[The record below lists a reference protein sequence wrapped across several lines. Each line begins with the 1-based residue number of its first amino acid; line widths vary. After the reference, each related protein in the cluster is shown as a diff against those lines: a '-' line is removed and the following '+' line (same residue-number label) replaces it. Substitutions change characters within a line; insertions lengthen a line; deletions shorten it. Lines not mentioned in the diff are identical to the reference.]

1 MKEVIG
7 VSFTEGKRIYYF
19 DPANI
24 KPNFGDDVIVE
35 TERGLQYGKIAT
47 LIVEKNEK
55 SLNMPLKR
63 IIRIATKDD
72 RKKHEL
78 NLNEEKK
85 AMKECEKLIKK
96 YNLNMKV
103 IDANFT
109 FDKEQLMYH
118 FLSDSRIDFRNLA
131 KELAGIFKTRIELRQ
146 IGVRDEVKRI
156 GGNGV
161 CGRELCCCAFLS
173 DFETVS
179 IKMAK
184 EQNISLNPSKISG
197 NCGRLMCCLKYEQEV
212 YEEKLEKL
220 PNIGAIVKTPEG
232 QGEVEGIE
240 PLKEIVK
247 VKIKDGEI
255 FKIKRYDAKDIKV
268 IKDVIKEKTD
278 SEEKEYQKEL
288 KELENL
294 EKKDLKLK
302 ED

>member
-146 IGVRDEVKRI
+146 IGVRDKAKEI
-156 GGNGV
+156 GGIGP
-161 CGRELCCCAFLS
+161 CGRTLCCTDYLVNFDS
-173 DFETVS
+173 VS
-179 IKMAK
+179 INMAK
-184 EQNISLNPSKISG
+184 NQNLSLNPNKINGS
-197 NCGRLMCCLKYEQEV
+197 CGRLLCCLTYENDL
-212 YEEKLEKL
+212 YEEYRKSL
-220 PNIGAIVKTPEG
+220 PNLGD
-232 QGEVEGIE
+232 
-240 PLKEIVK
+240 K
-247 VKIKDGEI
+247 VKYNEKNG
-255 FKIKRYDAKDIKV
+255 KV
-268 IKDVIKEKTD
+268 VELNILKKSYTILTD
-278 SEEKEYQKEL
+278 DDEYLTIEVK
-288 KELENL
+288 
-294 EKKDLKLK
+294 
-302 ED
+302 

>member
-146 IGVRDEVKRI
+146 IGVRDKAKEI
-156 GGNGV
+156 GGIGP
-161 CGRELCCCAFLS
+161 CGRTLCCTDYLVNFDS
-173 DFETVS
+173 VS
-179 IKMAK
+179 INMAK
-184 EQNISLNPSKISG
+184 NQNLSLNPNKINGS
-197 NCGRLMCCLKYEQEV
+197 CSRLLCCLTYENDV
-212 YEEKLEKL
+212 YEEYRKSL
-220 PNIGAIVKTPEG
+220 PNLGD
-232 QGEVEGIE
+232 
-240 PLKEIVK
+240 K
-247 VKIKDGEI
+247 VKYNEKNG
-255 FKIKRYDAKDIKV
+255 KV
-268 IKDVIKEKTD
+268 VELNILKKSYTILTD
-278 SEEKEYQKEL
+278 DDEYLTIEVK
-288 KELENL
+288 
-294 EKKDLKLK
+294 
-302 ED
+302 

>member
-1 MKEVIG
+1 MKEVIC

-146 IGVRDEVKRI
+146 IGVRDKAKEI
-156 GGNGV
+156 GGIGP
-161 CGRELCCCAFLS
+161 CGRTLCCTDYLVNFDS
-173 DFETVS
+173 VS
-179 IKMAK
+179 INMAK
-184 EQNISLNPSKISG
+184 NQNLSLNPNKINGS
-197 NCGRLMCCLKYEQEV
+197 CGRLLCCLTYENDV
-212 YEEKLEKL
+212 YEEYRKSL
-220 PNIGAIVKTPEG
+220 PNLGD
-232 QGEVEGIE
+232 
-240 PLKEIVK
+240 K
-247 VKIKDGEI
+247 VKYNEKNG
-255 FKIKRYDAKDIKV
+255 KV
-268 IKDVIKEKTD
+268 VELNILKKSYTILTD
-278 SEEKEYQKEL
+278 DDEYLTIEVK
-288 KELENL
+288 
-294 EKKDLKLK
+294 
-302 ED
+302 

>member
-24 KPNFGDDVIVE
+24 KLNFGDDVIVE

-47 LIVEKNEK
+47 LIVKKNEK

-146 IGVRDEVKRI
+146 IGVRDKAKEI
-156 GGNGV
+156 GGIGP
-161 CGRELCCCAFLS
+161 CGRTLCCTDYLVNFDS
-173 DFETVS
+173 VS
-179 IKMAK
+179 INMAK
-184 EQNISLNPSKISG
+184 NQNLSLNPNKINGS
-197 NCGRLMCCLKYEQEV
+197 CGRLLCCLTYENDV
-212 YEEKLEKL
+212 YEEYRKSL
-220 PNIGAIVKTPEG
+220 PNLGD
-232 QGEVEGIE
+232 
-240 PLKEIVK
+240 K
-247 VKIKDGEI
+247 VKYNEKNG
-255 FKIKRYDAKDIKV
+255 KV
-268 IKDVIKEKTD
+268 VELNILKKSYTILTD
-278 SEEKEYQKEL
+278 DDEYLTIEVK
-288 KELENL
+288 
-294 EKKDLKLK
+294 
-302 ED
+302 

>member
-24 KPNFGDDVIVE
+24 KPKFGDDVIVE

-96 YNLNMKV
+96 FNLNMKV

-146 IGVRDEVKRI
+146 IGVRDKAKEI
-156 GGNGV
+156 GGIGP
-161 CGRELCCCAFLS
+161 CGRTLCCTDYLVNFDS
-173 DFETVS
+173 VS
-179 IKMAK
+179 INMAK
-184 EQNISLNPSKISG
+184 NQNLSLNPNKINGS
-197 NCGRLMCCLKYEQEV
+197 CGRLLCCLTYENDV
-212 YEEKLEKL
+212 YEEYRKSL
-220 PNIGAIVKTPEG
+220 PNLGD
-232 QGEVEGIE
+232 
-240 PLKEIVK
+240 K
-247 VKIKDGEI
+247 VKYNEKNG
-255 FKIKRYDAKDIKV
+255 KV
-268 IKDVIKEKTD
+268 VELNILKKSYTILTD
-278 SEEKEYQKEL
+278 DDEYLTIEVK
-288 KELENL
+288 
-294 EKKDLKLK
+294 
-302 ED
+302 

>member
-1 MKEVIG
+1 MKELIG

-146 IGVRDEVKRI
+146 IGVRDKAKEI
-156 GGNGV
+156 GGIGP
-161 CGRELCCCAFLS
+161 CGRTLCCTDYLVNFDS
-173 DFETVS
+173 VS
-179 IKMAK
+179 INMAK
-184 EQNISLNPSKISG
+184 NQNLSLNPNKINGS
-197 NCGRLMCCLKYEQEV
+197 CGRLLCCLTYENDV
-212 YEEKLEKL
+212 YEEYRKSL
-220 PNIGAIVKTPEG
+220 PNLGD
-232 QGEVEGIE
+232 
-240 PLKEIVK
+240 K
-247 VKIKDGEI
+247 VKYNEKNG
-255 FKIKRYDAKDIKV
+255 KV
-268 IKDVIKEKTD
+268 VELNILKKSYTILTD
-278 SEEKEYQKEL
+278 DDEYLTIEVK
-288 KELENL
+288 
-294 EKKDLKLK
+294 
-302 ED
+302 

>member
-24 KPNFGDDVIVE
+24 KLNFGDDVIVE

-146 IGVRDEVKRI
+146 IGVRDKAKEI
-156 GGNGV
+156 GGIGP
-161 CGRELCCCAFLS
+161 CGRTLCCTDYLVNFDS
-173 DFETVS
+173 VS
-179 IKMAK
+179 INMAK
-184 EQNISLNPSKISG
+184 NQNLSLNPNKINGS
-197 NCGRLMCCLKYEQEV
+197 CGRLLCCLRYENDV
-212 YEEKLEKL
+212 YEEYRKSL
-220 PNIGAIVKTPEG
+220 PNLGD
-232 QGEVEGIE
+232 
-240 PLKEIVK
+240 K
-247 VKIKDGEI
+247 VKYNEKNG
-255 FKIKRYDAKDIKV
+255 KV
-268 IKDVIKEKTD
+268 VELNILKKSYTILTD
-278 SEEKEYQKEL
+278 DDEYLTIEVK
-288 KELENL
+288 
-294 EKKDLKLK
+294 
-302 ED
+302 

>member
-24 KPNFGDDVIVE
+24 KLNFGDDVIVE

-146 IGVRDEVKRI
+146 IGVRDKAKEI
-156 GGNGV
+156 GA
-161 CGRELCCCAFLS
+161 ELVMGTDPDLVNFDS
-173 DFETVS
+173 VS
-179 IKMAK
+179 INMAK
-184 EQNISLNPSKISG
+184 NQNLSLNPNKINGS
-197 NCGRLMCCLKYEQEV
+197 CGRLLCCLTYENDV
-212 YEEKLEKL
+212 YEEYRKSL
-220 PNIGAIVKTPEG
+220 PNLGD
-232 QGEVEGIE
+232 
-240 PLKEIVK
+240 K
-247 VKIKDGEI
+247 VKYNEKNG
-255 FKIKRYDAKDIKV
+255 KV
-268 IKDVIKEKTD
+268 VELNILKKSYTILTD
-278 SEEKEYQKEL
+278 DDEYLTIEVK
-288 KELENL
+288 
-294 EKKDLKLK
+294 
-302 ED
+302 

>member
-109 FDKEQLMYH
+109 FDREQLMYH

-146 IGVRDEVKRI
+146 IGVRDKAKEI
-156 GGNGV
+156 GGIGP
-161 CGRELCCCAFLS
+161 CGRTLCCTDYLVNFDS
-173 DFETVS
+173 VS
-179 IKMAK
+179 INMAK
-184 EQNISLNPSKISG
+184 NQNLSLNPNKINGS
-197 NCGRLMCCLKYEQEV
+197 CGRLLCCLTYENDV
-212 YEEKLEKL
+212 YEEYRKSL
-220 PNIGAIVKTPEG
+220 PNLGD
-232 QGEVEGIE
+232 
-240 PLKEIVK
+240 K
-247 VKIKDGEI
+247 VKYNEKNG
-255 FKIKRYDAKDIKV
+255 KV
-268 IKDVIKEKTD
+268 VELNILKKSYTILTD
-278 SEEKEYQKEL
+278 DDEYLTIEVK
-288 KELENL
+288 
-294 EKKDLKLK
+294 
-302 ED
+302 

>member
-146 IGVRDEVKRI
+146 IGVRDKAKEI
-156 GGNGV
+156 GGIGP
-161 CGRELCCCAFLS
+161 CGRTLCCTDYLVNFDS
-173 DFETVS
+173 VS
-179 IKMAK
+179 INMAK
-184 EQNISLNPSKISG
+184 NQNLSLNPNKINGS
-197 NCGRLMCCLKYEQEV
+197 CGRLLCCLTYENDI
-212 YEEKLEKL
+212 YEEYRKSL
-220 PNIGAIVKTPEG
+220 PNLGD
-232 QGEVEGIE
+232 
-240 PLKEIVK
+240 K
-247 VKIKDGEI
+247 VKYNEKNG
-255 FKIKRYDAKDIKV
+255 KV
-268 IKDVIKEKTD
+268 VELNILKKSYTILTD
-278 SEEKEYQKEL
+278 DDEYLTIEVK
-288 KELENL
+288 
-294 EKKDLKLK
+294 
-302 ED
+302 

>member
-24 KPNFGDDVIVE
+24 KLNFGDDVIVE

-146 IGVRDEVKRI
+146 IGVRDKAKEI
-156 GGNGV
+156 GGIGP
-161 CGRELCCCAFLS
+161 CGRTLCCTDYLVNFDS
-173 DFETVS
+173 VS
-179 IKMAK
+179 INMAK
-184 EQNISLNPSKISG
+184 NQNLSLNPNKINGS
-197 NCGRLMCCLKYEQEV
+197 CGRLLCCLTYENDV
-212 YEEKLEKL
+212 YEEYRKSL
-220 PNIGAIVKTPEG
+220 PNLGD
-232 QGEVEGIE
+232 
-240 PLKEIVK
+240 K
-247 VKIKDGEI
+247 VK
-255 FKIKRYDAKDIKV
+255 Y
-268 IKDVIKEKTD
+268 
-278 SEEKEYQKEL
+278 
-288 KELENL
+288 N
-294 EKKDLKLK
+294 EKKGKVVELNILKKSYTILTDDDEYLTIEVK
-302 ED
+302 

>member
-63 IIRIATKDD
+63 IIKIATKDD

-146 IGVRDEVKRI
+146 IGVRDKAKEI
-156 GGNGV
+156 GGIGP
-161 CGRELCCCAFLS
+161 CGRTLCCTDYLVNFDS
-173 DFETVS
+173 VS
-179 IKMAK
+179 INMAK
-184 EQNISLNPSKISG
+184 NQNLSLNPNKINGS
-197 NCGRLMCCLKYEQEV
+197 CGRLLCCLTYENDV
-212 YEEKLEKL
+212 YEEYRKSL
-220 PNIGAIVKTPEG
+220 PNLGD
-232 QGEVEGIE
+232 
-240 PLKEIVK
+240 K
-247 VKIKDGEI
+247 VKYNEKNG
-255 FKIKRYDAKDIKV
+255 KV
-268 IKDVIKEKTD
+268 VELNILKKSYTILTD
-278 SEEKEYQKEL
+278 DDEYLTIEVK
-288 KELENL
+288 
-294 EKKDLKLK
+294 
-302 ED
+302 

>member
-47 LIVEKNEK
+47 LVVEKKEE
-55 SLNMPLKR
+55 SLNTPLKK

-78 NLNEEKK
+78 NLNEAKK

-146 IGVRDEVKRI
+146 IGVRDKAKEI
-156 GGNGV
+156 GGIGP
-161 CGRELCCCAFLS
+161 CGRTLCCTDYLVNFDS
-173 DFETVS
+173 VS
-179 IKMAK
+179 INMAK
-184 EQNISLNPSKISG
+184 NQNLSLNPNKINGS
-197 NCGRLMCCLKYEQEV
+197 CGRLLCCLTYENDV
-212 YEEKLEKL
+212 YEEYRKSL
-220 PNIGAIVKTPEG
+220 PNLGD
-232 QGEVEGIE
+232 
-240 PLKEIVK
+240 K
-247 VKIKDGEI
+247 VKYNEKNG
-255 FKIKRYDAKDIKV
+255 KV
-268 IKDVIKEKTD
+268 VELNILKKNYTIRTD
-278 SEEKEYQKEL
+278 DDEYLTIEVK
-288 KELENL
+288 
-294 EKKDLKLK
+294 
-302 ED
+302 

>member
-85 AMKECEKLIKK
+85 AMKECEKLIKT

-146 IGVRDEVKRI
+146 IGVRDKAKEI
-156 GGNGV
+156 GGIGP
-161 CGRELCCCAFLS
+161 CGRTLCCTDYLVNFDS
-173 DFETVS
+173 VS
-179 IKMAK
+179 INMAK
-184 EQNISLNPSKISG
+184 NQNLSLNPNKINGS
-197 NCGRLMCCLKYEQEV
+197 CGRLLCCLTYENDV
-212 YEEKLEKL
+212 YEEYRKSL
-220 PNIGAIVKTPEG
+220 PNLGD
-232 QGEVEGIE
+232 
-240 PLKEIVK
+240 K
-247 VKIKDGEI
+247 VKYNEKNG
-255 FKIKRYDAKDIKV
+255 KV
-268 IKDVIKEKTD
+268 VELNILKKSYTILTD
-278 SEEKEYQKEL
+278 DDEYLTIEVK
-288 KELENL
+288 
-294 EKKDLKLK
+294 
-302 ED
+302 

>member
-96 YNLNMKV
+96 FNLNMKV

-146 IGVRDEVKRI
+146 IGVRDKAKEI
-156 GGNGV
+156 GGIGP
-161 CGRELCCCAFLS
+161 CGRTLCCTDYLVNFDS
-173 DFETVS
+173 VS
-179 IKMAK
+179 INMAK
-184 EQNISLNPSKISG
+184 NQNLSLNPNKINGS
-197 NCGRLMCCLKYEQEV
+197 CGRLLCCLTYENDV
-212 YEEKLEKL
+212 YEEYRKSL
-220 PNIGAIVKTPEG
+220 PNLGD
-232 QGEVEGIE
+232 
-240 PLKEIVK
+240 K
-247 VKIKDGEI
+247 VKYSEKNG
-255 FKIKRYDAKDIKV
+255 KV
-268 IKDVIKEKTD
+268 VELNILKKSYTILTD
-278 SEEKEYQKEL
+278 DDEYLTIEVK
-288 KELENL
+288 
-294 EKKDLKLK
+294 
-302 ED
+302 

>member
-1 MKEVIG
+1 MKGVIG

-146 IGVRDEVKRI
+146 IGVRDKAKEI
-156 GGNGV
+156 GGIGP
-161 CGRELCCCAFLS
+161 CGRTLCCTDYLVNFDS
-173 DFETVS
+173 VS
-179 IKMAK
+179 INMAK
-184 EQNISLNPSKISG
+184 NQNLSLNPNKINGS
-197 NCGRLMCCLKYEQEV
+197 CGRLLCCLTYENDV
-212 YEEKLEKL
+212 YEEYRKSL
-220 PNIGAIVKTPEG
+220 PNLGD
-232 QGEVEGIE
+232 
-240 PLKEIVK
+240 K
-247 VKIKDGEI
+247 VKYNEKNG
-255 FKIKRYDAKDIKV
+255 KV
-268 IKDVIKEKTD
+268 VELNILKKSYTILTD
-278 SEEKEYQKEL
+278 DDEYLTIEVK
-288 KELENL
+288 
-294 EKKDLKLK
+294 
-302 ED
+302 

>member
-1 MKEVIG
+1 MKKVIG

-146 IGVRDEVKRI
+146 IGVRDKAKEI
-156 GGNGV
+156 GGIGP
-161 CGRELCCCAFLS
+161 CGRTLCCTDYLVNFDS
-173 DFETVS
+173 VS
-179 IKMAK
+179 INMAK
-184 EQNISLNPSKISG
+184 NQNLSLNPNKINGS
-197 NCGRLMCCLKYEQEV
+197 CGRLLCCLTYENDV
-212 YEEKLEKL
+212 YEEYRKSL
-220 PNIGAIVKTPEG
+220 PNLGD
-232 QGEVEGIE
+232 
-240 PLKEIVK
+240 K
-247 VKIKDGEI
+247 VKYNEKNG
-255 FKIKRYDAKDIKV
+255 KV
-268 IKDVIKEKTD
+268 VELNILKKSYTILTD
-278 SEEKEYQKEL
+278 DDEYLTIEVK
-288 KELENL
+288 
-294 EKKDLKLK
+294 
-302 ED
+302 

>member
-118 FLSDSRIDFRNLA
+118 FLSDSRIDFRTLA

-146 IGVRDEVKRI
+146 IGVRDKAKEI
-156 GGNGV
+156 GGIGP
-161 CGRELCCCAFLS
+161 CGRTLCCTDYLVNFDS
-173 DFETVS
+173 VS
-179 IKMAK
+179 INMAK
-184 EQNISLNPSKISG
+184 NQNLSLNPNKINGS
-197 NCGRLMCCLKYEQEV
+197 CGRLLCCLTYENDV
-212 YEEKLEKL
+212 YEEYRKSL
-220 PNIGAIVKTPEG
+220 PNLGD
-232 QGEVEGIE
+232 
-240 PLKEIVK
+240 K
-247 VKIKDGEI
+247 VKYNEKNG
-255 FKIKRYDAKDIKV
+255 KV
-268 IKDVIKEKTD
+268 VELNILKKSYTILTD
-278 SEEKEYQKEL
+278 DDEYLTIEVK
-288 KELENL
+288 
-294 EKKDLKLK
+294 
-302 ED
+302 

>member
-24 KPNFGDDVIVE
+24 KLNFGDDVIVE

-146 IGVRDEVKRI
+146 IGVRDKAKEI
-156 GGNGV
+156 GGIGP
-161 CGRELCCCAFLS
+161 CGRTLCCTDYLVNFDS
-173 DFETVS
+173 VS
-179 IKMAK
+179 INMAK
-184 EQNISLNPSKISG
+184 NQNLSLNPNKINGS
-197 NCGRLMCCLKYEQEV
+197 CSRLLCCLTYENDV
-212 YEEKLEKL
+212 YEEYRKSL
-220 PNIGAIVKTPEG
+220 PNLGD
-232 QGEVEGIE
+232 
-240 PLKEIVK
+240 K
-247 VKIKDGEI
+247 VKYNEKNG
-255 FKIKRYDAKDIKV
+255 KV
-268 IKDVIKEKTD
+268 VELNILKKSYTILTD
-278 SEEKEYQKEL
+278 DDEYLTIEVK
-288 KELENL
+288 
-294 EKKDLKLK
+294 
-302 ED
+302 

>member
-24 KPNFGDDVIVE
+24 KPKFGDDVIVE

-96 YNLNMKV
+96 NNLNMKV

-146 IGVRDEVKRI
+146 IGVRDKAKEI
-156 GGNGV
+156 GGIGP
-161 CGRELCCCAFLS
+161 CGRTLCCTDYLVNFDS
-173 DFETVS
+173 VS
-179 IKMAK
+179 INMAK
-184 EQNISLNPSKISG
+184 NQNLSLNPNKINGS
-197 NCGRLMCCLKYEQEV
+197 CGRLLCCLTYENDV
-212 YEEKLEKL
+212 YEEYRKSL
-220 PNIGAIVKTPEG
+220 PNLGD
-232 QGEVEGIE
+232 
-240 PLKEIVK
+240 K
-247 VKIKDGEI
+247 VKYNEKNG
-255 FKIKRYDAKDIKV
+255 KV
-268 IKDVIKEKTD
+268 VELNILKKSYTILTD
-278 SEEKEYQKEL
+278 DDEYLTIEVK
-288 KELENL
+288 
-294 EKKDLKLK
+294 
-302 ED
+302 

>member
-24 KPNFGDDVIVE
+24 KPKFGDDVIVE

-85 AMKECEKLIKK
+85 TMKECEKLIKK

-146 IGVRDEVKRI
+146 IGVRDKAKEI
-156 GGNGV
+156 GGIGP
-161 CGRELCCCAFLS
+161 CGRTLCCTDYLVNFDS
-173 DFETVS
+173 VS
-179 IKMAK
+179 INMAK
-184 EQNISLNPSKISG
+184 NQNLSLNPNKINGS
-197 NCGRLMCCLKYEQEV
+197 CGRLLCCLTYENDV
-212 YEEKLEKL
+212 YEEYRKSL
-220 PNIGAIVKTPEG
+220 PNLGD
-232 QGEVEGIE
+232 
-240 PLKEIVK
+240 K
-247 VKIKDGEI
+247 VKYNEKNG
-255 FKIKRYDAKDIKV
+255 KV
-268 IKDVIKEKTD
+268 VELNILKKSYTILTD
-278 SEEKEYQKEL
+278 DDEYLTIEVK
-288 KELENL
+288 
-294 EKKDLKLK
+294 
-302 ED
+302 

>member
-24 KPNFGDDVIVE
+24 KPKFGDDVIVE

-47 LIVEKNEK
+47 FIVEKNEK

-96 YNLNMKV
+96 NNLNMKV

-146 IGVRDEVKRI
+146 IGVRDKAKEI
-156 GGNGV
+156 GGIGP
-161 CGRELCCCAFLS
+161 CGRTLCCTDYLVNFDS
-173 DFETVS
+173 VS
-179 IKMAK
+179 INMAK
-184 EQNISLNPSKISG
+184 NQNLSLNPNKINGS
-197 NCGRLMCCLKYEQEV
+197 CGRLLCCLTYENDV
-212 YEEKLEKL
+212 YEEYRKSL
-220 PNIGAIVKTPEG
+220 PNLGD
-232 QGEVEGIE
+232 
-240 PLKEIVK
+240 K
-247 VKIKDGEI
+247 VKYNEKNG
-255 FKIKRYDAKDIKV
+255 KV
-268 IKDVIKEKTD
+268 VELNILKKSYTILTD
-278 SEEKEYQKEL
+278 DDEYLTIEVK
-288 KELENL
+288 
-294 EKKDLKLK
+294 
-302 ED
+302 

>member
-24 KPNFGDDVIVE
+24 KLNFGDDVIVE

-55 SLNMPLKR
+55 SLNIPLKR

-146 IGVRDEVKRI
+146 IGVRDKAKEI
-156 GGNGV
+156 GGIGP
-161 CGRELCCCAFLS
+161 CGRTLCCTDYLVNFDS
-173 DFETVS
+173 VS
-179 IKMAK
+179 INMAK
-184 EQNISLNPSKISG
+184 NQNLSLNPNKINGS
-197 NCGRLMCCLKYEQEV
+197 CGRLLCCLTYENDV
-212 YEEKLEKL
+212 YEEYRKSL
-220 PNIGAIVKTPEG
+220 PN
-232 QGEVEGIE
+232 
-240 PLKEIVK
+240 LRDK
-247 VKIKDGEI
+247 VKYNEKNG
-255 FKIKRYDAKDIKV
+255 KV
-268 IKDVIKEKTD
+268 VELNILKKSYTILTD
-278 SEEKEYQKEL
+278 DDEYLTIEVK
-288 KELENL
+288 
-294 EKKDLKLK
+294 
-302 ED
+302 

>member
-7 VSFTEGKRIYYF
+7 VSLTEGKRIYYF

-146 IGVRDEVKRI
+146 IGVRDKAKEI
-156 GGNGV
+156 GGIGP
-161 CGRELCCCAFLS
+161 CGRTLCCTDYLVNFDS
-173 DFETVS
+173 VS
-179 IKMAK
+179 INMAK
-184 EQNISLNPSKISG
+184 NQNLSLNPNKINGS
-197 NCGRLMCCLKYEQEV
+197 CGRLLCCLTYENDV
-212 YEEKLEKL
+212 YEEYRKSL
-220 PNIGAIVKTPEG
+220 PNLGD
-232 QGEVEGIE
+232 
-240 PLKEIVK
+240 K
-247 VKIKDGEI
+247 VKYNEKNG
-255 FKIKRYDAKDIKV
+255 KV
-268 IKDVIKEKTD
+268 VELNILKKSYTILTD
-278 SEEKEYQKEL
+278 DDEYLTIEVK
-288 KELENL
+288 
-294 EKKDLKLK
+294 
-302 ED
+302 

>member
-146 IGVRDEVKRI
+146 IGVRDKAKEI
-156 GGNGV
+156 GGIGPG
-161 CGRELCCCAFLS
+161 GRSLCCTDYLVNFDS
-173 DFETVS
+173 VS
-179 IKMAK
+179 INMAK
-184 EQNISLNPSKISG
+184 NQNLSLNPNKINGS
-197 NCGRLMCCLKYEQEV
+197 CGRLLCCLTYENDV
-212 YEEKLEKL
+212 YEEYRKSL
-220 PNIGAIVKTPEG
+220 PNLGD
-232 QGEVEGIE
+232 
-240 PLKEIVK
+240 K
-247 VKIKDGEI
+247 VKYNEKNG
-255 FKIKRYDAKDIKV
+255 KV
-268 IKDVIKEKTD
+268 VELNILKKSYTILTD
-278 SEEKEYQKEL
+278 DDEYLTIEVK
-288 KELENL
+288 
-294 EKKDLKLK
+294 
-302 ED
+302 